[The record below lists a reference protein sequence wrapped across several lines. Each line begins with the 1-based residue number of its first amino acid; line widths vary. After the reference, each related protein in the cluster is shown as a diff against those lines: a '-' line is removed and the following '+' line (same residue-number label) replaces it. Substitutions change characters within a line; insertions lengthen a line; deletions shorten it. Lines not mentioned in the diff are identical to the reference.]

1 MSDTVLVA
9 VIGAFAT
16 VMTALFQIF
25 MSSRQ
30 SASGAKST
38 KNRVKG
44 LVWTLVLMVAAAGG
58 GFGYSEY
65 LVLTKNASLT
75 AFHDRIGNTLIAA
88 NAAPQPAP
96 AASPVPATAPL
107 LPGPEAMRAREDLT
121 ATVTLPACK
130 TDAAHATAC
139 SETTV
144 APVALCVPVPATA
157 RVTEVQLYSRLEN
170 STLPWNEHRV
180 TAGQDLG
187 AGRFVEAHFERPDGD
202 KSKDVCQK
210 FAHWNA
216 ETGRIVRI
224 VVQYDLQPPANAQSA
239 SPAPAVAKPAS

>member
-16 VMTALFQIF
+16 VLTALFQIF

-30 SASGAKST
+30 SASGARST
-38 KNRVKG
+38 RNRIKG
-44 LVWTLVLMVAAAGG
+44 LIWTVVLLVAAAAG

-65 LVLTKNASLT
+65 LVLTKNANLA
-75 AFHDRIGNTLIAA
+75 AFHDRVGNTLFAA

-96 AASPVPATAPL
+96 PASSVPAMAPL
-107 LPGPEAMRAREDLT
+107 LPGPEAMPTRDDVT

-130 TDAAHATAC
+130 SDPAHATAC
-139 SETTV
+139 TEMAA
-144 APVALCVPVPATA
+144 APVALCVPVPAAA
-157 RVTEVQLYSRLEN
+157 RVTEVQLYSRLES
-170 STLPWNEHRV
+170 STLPWSDHRV
-180 TAGQDLG
+180 AAGQDVG

-202 KSKDVCQK
+202 RSKDVCQK

-216 ETGRIVRI
+216 ETGRSVRI
-224 VVQYDLQPPANAQSA
+224 VVQYDLEAPMNAQGA
-239 SPAPAVAKPAS
+239 SPTPAPKPTS

>member
-38 KNRVKG
+38 KNRIKG

-224 VVQYDLQPPANAQSA
+224 VVQYDLQPSSNAQSA
-239 SPAPAVAKPAS
+239 SPTPAPKPAG

>member
-25 MSSRQ
+25 VSTRQ
-30 SASGAKST
+30 SASGARST
-38 KNRVKG
+38 KNRIKG
-44 LVWTLVLMVAAAGG
+44 LVWTLVLLVAAAAG

-65 LVLTKNASLT
+65 LVLTRNASLT
-75 AFHDRIGNTLIAA
+75 AFHDRVGNTLFAA
-88 NAAPQPAP
+88 NAAPHPAP
-96 AASPVPATAPL
+96 AASPVAATAPL
-107 LPGPEAMRAREDLT
+107 LPGPEAMRTRDDLT

-130 TDAAHATAC
+130 SDPPHATAC

-144 APVALCVPVPATA
+144 APVALCVPVPAAA
-157 RVTEVQLYSRLEN
+157 RVTEVQLYSRLES
-170 STLPWNEHRV
+170 STSPWSEHRV
-180 TAGQDLG
+180 TSGQDVG
-187 AGRFVEAHFERPDGD
+187 AGRFIETHFERPDGD

-216 ETGRIVRI
+216 ETGRVVRI
-224 VVQYDLQPPANAQSA
+224 VVQYDLQPAANAQSA
-239 SPAPAVAKPAS
+239 SPAPAVAKPAG